1 MKNQSTI
8 WKYYLF
14 SFLKDFA
21 FFSAVLVP
29 FFTQWGHISMTQVQL
44 LQSWFMLCVFILEI
58 PTGAIADY
66 FGRKHSLC
74 LGAIVIASGA
84 LLYGS
89 IPNFG
94 IFLLAEAMYAVGVAL
109 ISGAD
114 SALLF
119 DSLKEQGRENES
131 NKIFGKAHSFTL
143 LGILIA
149 APIGGLIA
157 TKFGLN
163 YPILFSSIPFF
174 CAAIVAFTLK
184 EPKFYQDVSES
195 TRYLDVI
202 KTGFSYFRHHKI
214 LRMLALDAIVV
225 SSAAYF
231 VIWLYQPIFMSLKM
245 PIIYFGLFHALLV
258 ASEIFIASNFS
269 FLEKLFG
276 SSEKYLN
283 FSAIITGVSF
293 LVTAIFPNIITGILF
308 IIIAG
313 GFGLTRFELMTSHM
327 NQFIPSSKRATIISS
342 ISMFRRFALVL
353 LNPFIGFTIDHS
365 LRLALLLVGLLPF
378 TIFLFP
384 KVKIE
389 KNVM

>member
-1 MKNQSTI
+1 MKNQSTV

-14 SFLKDFA
+14 SFFKEFF

-29 FFTQWGHISMTQVQL
+29 FFTRWGGISMTQVQL
-44 LQSWFMLCVFILEI
+44 IQSWFMLWVFILEI
-58 PTGAIADY
+58 PTGAIADF
-66 FGRKHSLC
+66 FGRKYSLV
-74 LGAIVIASGA
+74 LGTIVMSAGA

-89 IPNFG
+89 IPRFE
-94 IFLLAEAMYAVGVAL
+94 IFLLAEFIFAIGVSL

-114 SALLF
+114 SALLY

-131 NKIFGKAHSFTL
+131 NKIFGKAHSFNL
-143 LGILIA
+143 LGILVA
-149 APIGGLIA
+149 APIGGIIA

-163 YPILFSSIPFF
+163 YPILFTSIPFLF
-174 CAAIVAFTLK
+174 AALVAWSIK
-184 EPKFYQDVSES
+184 EPLFHQEISES
-195 TRYLDVI
+195 KRYLDIV

-214 LRMLALDAIVV
+214 LRMLALDAIIV

-231 VIWLYQPIFMSLKM
+231 VIWLYQPILISLKI
-245 PIIYFGLFHALLV
+245 PIVYFGLFHALLV
-258 ASEIFIASNFS
+258 APQILIASNFS
-269 FLEKLFG
+269 FLEKIFG

-283 FSAIITGVSF
+283 FSAIITGISF
-293 LVTAIFPNIITGILF
+293 LITAIFPNMITAILF

-313 GFGLTRFELMTSHM
+313 GFSLTRFELMTSHM

-353 LNPFIGFTIDHS
+353 LNPFIGFTLDHS

-378 TIFLFP
+378 TIFFFS
-384 KVKIE
+384 KTE
-389 KNVM
+389 TE